1 MSSGMMSP
9 RALIASNRHCSR
21 PFHPFPARCSRVPMR
36 LGACWSSWMGS
47 GRARWRLSPSEVI
60 PRWTWKPRRPPLL
73 WVCCEK
79 QNGGRILV
87 LHLLGLPG
95 ATCSPPSSAVWWM
108 YARAR
113 HPKAAFGTA
122 SSDMQHRT
130 ACSGLVPTA
139 VLPARPPA
147 DQRGRLGC
155 QEHSRPCDAAWAA
168 LLPALRIGAS
178 ACDM

>member
-1 MSSGMMSP
+1 MLVELDGIWARQMAALALGGHSSMYME
-9 RALIASNRHCSR
+9 AS
-21 PFHPFPARCSRVPMR
+21 
-36 LGACWSSWMGS
+36 
-47 GRARWRLSPSEVI
+47 E
-60 PRWTWKPRRPPLL
+60 TPLL

-87 LHLLGLPG
+87 LRLLGLPG
-95 ATCSPPSSAVWWM
+95 ATCSPPSSAVWWV

>member
-1 MSSGMMSP
+1 MLVELDGIWARQMAALALGGHSSMYME
-9 RALIASNRHCSR
+9 AS
-21 PFHPFPARCSRVPMR
+21 
-36 LGACWSSWMGS
+36 
-47 GRARWRLSPSEVI
+47 E
-60 PRWTWKPRRPPLL
+60 TPLL

-95 ATCSPPSSAVWWM
+95 ATCSPPSSAVWWV

-122 SSDMQHRT
+122 SSDMQRRT

-147 DQRGRLGC
+147 AL
-155 QEHSRPCDAAWAA
+155 EAAPEAQYH
-168 LLPALRIGAS
+168 PEMPTRTQHGGQ
-178 ACDM
+178 